1 MKKFVSLLFALLC
14 MAFALPALA
23 DDEVDFGDY
32 AIKIGDATR
41 EIIPNDQ
48 WYLIYNAQDYD
59 SRYTGGGYFWDV
71 YFGTYG
77 DYGYVCSTQGPDVV
91 ADNMLGNYV
100 KECLVRFIPA
110 DEPNYTAHDTYYMV
124 FGTGHYIHAKLN
136 EGSTSGYVYT
146 YADIT
151 DATPTYVYEIEGH
164 EGYFAMNTADENNN
178 RFFSWGTN
186 YYYRIYAESWGS
198 DYVGDVTSTN
208 SRFAFQILPVE
219 LFLLDDFDSAL
230 SNCLNTYND
239 YKDYSGTFTAGTTPG
254 CYDAEAIAAFEA
266 ALEAA
271 SVCLDADVQD
281 KYTAADL
288 TQRADNLVDAYEAL
302 IATKVDPQVSIKD
315 GYYFICHGI
324 DEYYEGQPF
333 QRCMYAYPNSDGTD
347 NVLFTQLEET
357 AYFLWKIEDAGDKTS
372 TVYNMATNTTFNNP
386 SYSNLLTLG
395 STSNTIAF
403 DFAEVSESG
412 DSLYSMRVSTREADS
427 WYYFWG
433 QLYYAAP
440 SSNWV
445 WVYKNTDNLAEW
457 SLIEVDDATA
467 EAIIEE
473 YMEEEG
479 RIRALYD
486 SAAQMV
492 EDFRAK
498 EESMTVSQMSA
509 MGSAYSQMA
518 EMAEV
523 FEGLSAN
530 TIDEDTYN
538 DIKTCYDAF
547 IALYVDPTELGEALD
562 DVYSLANGLVVG
574 TDPGTWSDASLVAS
588 LKAAYEEADDYY
600 VTGSYTQEKVDEYV
614 EALASVKAQALDAS
628 IKVEEGKWYKLRYA
642 TEAEVNANEWD
653 PELGEATVHSPAL
666 YGKYVCA
673 ADLNEDEDGNFT
685 VSPLT
690 QAGAEDACIGQGLYF
705 ADAADINNEDAMLF
719 RFIAAEGGYMLQN
732 KATGLFL
739 LSTGSGISVT
749 LNAHPTLFNVTALGY
764 GENLLAGAALNGDSN
779 DNLAA
784 QVERNVLAASTSSSA
799 GSNSGL
805 YIEENSAVEDS
816 YDGTEFHL
824 MMAEGAV
831 YTMCYPVSVYSEEAT
846 LYGIELEGTEV
857 TLLALADNTA
867 EAGQPCVAVFGDLDD
882 YEGADA
888 EEELLIFT
896 HGYELCLTAKT
907 EGDLVGNYY
916 HSIIGTGMAVP
927 SGNTF
932 EVTTSVAS
940 TAQANTAYIDGGFS
954 TSDVITTTIGESE
967 YDAIANVVSNVTK
980 SGNIYSV
987 DGKLLGKGN
996 INTAR
1001 RMGKGL
1007 YIVDGVKVV
1016 VR

>member
-1 MKKFVSLLFALLC
+1 MLCLAFV
-14 MAFALPALA
+14 LPALA

-32 AIKIGDATR
+32 VIKISDGTR
-41 EIIPNDQ
+41 EIIPTDQ
-48 WYLIYNAQDYD
+48 WYLVYNAQEYNNE
-59 SRYTGGGYFWDV
+59 GGGYFWDT
-71 YFGTYG
+71 F
-77 DYGYVCSTQGPDVV
+77 YGYNGDFGYLYSSQGPDVA
-91 ADNMLGNYV
+91 ADNMFANDV
-100 KECLVRFIPA
+100 KEYLLRFIPA
-110 DEPNYTAHDTYYMV
+110 DEPNYTAHDTY
-124 FGTGHYIHAKLN
+124 FIQFATGRYIHAKLRTG
-136 EGSTSGYVYT
+136 GSSAYIFT
-146 YADIT
+146 YDNIA

-164 EGYFAMNTADENNN
+164 EGFFAMNTADENNN
-178 RFFSWGTN
+178 RFYSWGTGR
-186 YYYRIYAESWGS
+186 YYVLWSESWGS
-198 DYVGDVTSTN
+198 SYVGDVTSTS
-208 SRFAFQILPVE
+208 SRYALQILPVE
-219 LFLLDDFDSAL
+219 LFEMDDFDVAL
-230 SNCLNTYND
+230 SKCLNAYNE

-271 SVCLDADVQD
+271 SVCLDADVED
-281 KYTAADL
+281 RYTAEEL
-288 TQRADNLVDAYEAL
+288 SEIADNLVDAYEAL
-302 IATKVDPQVSIKD
+302 METHVDAQVSIKD

-324 DEYYEGQPF
+324 EDYYEGELF
-333 QRCMYAYPNSDGTD
+333 ERYMYVYPDEDGTD
-347 NVLFTQLEET
+347 YVLHAQLHQS
-357 AYFLWKIEDAGDKTS
+357 AYYLWKIEDAGDKTS

-386 SYSNLLTLG
+386 SYNNLLTLG

-412 DSLYSMRVSTREADS
+412 DSLYMMRVSTREADS
-427 WYYFWG
+427 YYYFWG
-433 QLYYAAP
+433 QLYYDAP

-445 WVYKNTDNLAEW
+445 WVYRNLDNLAEW
-457 SLIEVDDATA
+457 KLVEVDDETA
-467 EAIIEE
+467 EAIIEA
-473 YMEEEG
+473 YMEDAG
-479 RIRALYD
+479 QLRAYYD

-492 EDFRAK
+492 EDFQAK
-498 EESMTVSQMSA
+498 EATMTVSQMTA

-518 EMAEV
+518 EMVEV
-523 FEGLSAN
+523 FEGVSAS
-530 TIDEDTYN
+530 TIDEDIYN

-562 DVYSLANGLVVG
+562 DLYSLATGLVVG

-588 LKAAYEEADDYY
+588 LKATFEEADDYY
-600 VTGSYTQEKVDEYV
+600 AAGSYTQEKVDEYV
-614 EALASVKAQALDAS
+614 EALASVKTQALDAS

-824 MMAEGAV
+824 MMTEGAV
-831 YTMCYPVSVYSEEAT
+831 YTMCYPVSIYSEEAT
-846 LYGIELEGTEV
+846 LYAIELEGTEV
-857 TLLALADNTA
+857 TLLTLPDNTA
-867 EAGQPCVAVFGDLDD
+867 AAGQPCVAVYGDLDD
-882 YEGADA
+882 YEGEDT
-888 EEELLIFT
+888 EEELLIFA
-896 HGYELCLTAKT
+896 HGYELCLAAKT

-916 HSIIGTGMAVP
+916 HSIVGMGKAVA

-980 SGNIYSV
+980 SGNIYSI